1 MSVDISWETIT
12 QGPDG
17 EALAEKIRDF
27 IDDKFQQV
35 PLPRFIK
42 SVQVHS
48 FAFGQ
53 NGPQDEDVPP
63 PAQSD
68 LAAGRSNR
76 QADVRAAQ
84 PPVGPV
90 PQLRS
95 SVSGPTHRVN
105 ELQAAQLT
113 RSSSPGIPGGTSNF
127 SYLHL
132 PIAGR
137 SGTQTPLAAV
147 AGGGP
152 LSPIG
157 WHHDFLHS
165 SLAQYVGNSNIVSGP
180 ATRAATQ
187 YDAADATTRPSTAN
201 TVGSPSD
208 LESPSNPASP
218 ELLPFAY
225 PPGEPPASD
234 RLSQVSQDFREAES
248 DVKASAVQASD
259 MQVIARVQYSGD
271 VRMTLTAEILLDYPS
286 QSFVG
291 IPLKLSITGMS
302 FDGLAVLAYTRK
314 RMHFC
319 FLDRDDAQT
328 VLGSQG
334 GESGGFAGRS
344 QSGGPSMSGP
354 LREIHVE
361 SEIGRQESGKPVLKN
376 VGKVE
381 KFVLEQIRR
390 IFEDEFIFPSFW
402 TFLTPGQPVNPD
414 QLQIALVNRFTT
426 STQVYATIAGRA
438 LDNNNAL
445 VLLQSDGHTL
455 YYPASPPAPISPLGA
470 DCAIRLGGP
479 GSTTNITVP
488 HLAGARIY
496 FSLDT
501 PLTFFL
507 NPGPALVEPSVT
519 NPTDPNIHL
528 DWGFCEFTFNHDQLY
543 ANISYVDFVS
553 ALPIALDLTTR
564 NSGTRTVAGLAPN
577 GLDKVCAALEAQH
590 AADGQGW
597 DRLVVKKADG
607 SGRNLRALS
616 PNLGL
621 VGNPDLFKG
630 YFEPYIDA
638 VWSHYSSKPIC
649 IDTQAAFGKVSA
661 TVCHNR
667 LEFDG
672 NAFEKPST
680 ADIFSCSTGPF
691 ATCQHAQTNAI
702 IPRLAAALSRGTAL
716 KADEFPEPQSLYYS
730 EPVVNHYARIVHE
743 ANLDGKGY
751 AFPYDDVQP
760 SGGADQSG
768 EVHAGDPLVWTV
780 SVG

>member
-1 MSVDISWETIT
+1 MSVDISWHTIT

-48 FAFGQ
+48 FAFGR
-53 NGPQDEDVPP
+53 NGPQVDIIDISDPLPDFYADDE
-63 PAQSD
+63 SD
-68 LAAGRSNR
+68 ASDEEAIH
-76 QADVRAAQ
+76 AQ
-84 PPVGPV
+84 PPVAQSPLD

-95 SVSGPTHRVN
+95 SIPGPSHRVN

-165 SLAQYVGNSNIVSGP
+165 SLAQYVGNSNILSDPV
-180 ATRAATQ
+180 TRSATQ
-187 YDAADATTRPSTAN
+187 FDASDPTTRPSTAN

-208 LESPSNPASP
+208 LGSPSNPASP

-225 PPGEPPASD
+225 PPGETTTSD
-234 RLSQVSQDFREAES
+234 QLSQDFRESES
-248 DVKASAVQASD
+248 NLKASPVQASD
-259 MQVIARVQYSGD
+259 MQVVARVQYSGD

-302 FDGLAVLAYTRK
+302 FDGIAVLAYTRK

-319 FLDRDDAQT
+319 FLDREDAQT

-334 GESGGFAGRS
+334 EQGGGDSAGRS
-344 QSGGPSMSGP
+344 QSSGSSMSGP

-402 TFLTPGQPVNPD
+402 TFLSFNPD
-414 QLQIALVNRFTT
+414 QLQIALVNRFST

-445 VLLQSDGHTL
+445 VLIQSDGSL
-455 YYPASPPAPISPLGA
+455 YYPASPSAPISPLGA

-496 FSLDT
+496 FSLDK

-564 NSGTRTVAGLAPN
+564 NSGTRTVAGLVPN

-597 DRLVVKKADG
+597 DKLVVKKAD
-607 SGRNLRALS
+607 GRNLRALS

-621 VGNPDLFKG
+621 VGNPELFKG

-638 VWSHYSSKPIC
+638 FWSHYSSKPIC

-661 TVCHNR
+661 KVCHNR

-672 NAFEKPST
+672 NAFEKPTT

-716 KADEFPEPQSLYYS
+716 KANEFPEPQSLYYT
-730 EPVVNHYARIVHE
+730 EPVVNHYSRIVHE